1 MDADDPDETGLE
13 VTLTDILRAFELAE
27 PHAKG
32 RTYKE
37 RLAAQQ
43 DVALGIIDWALE
55 NTDRGLRL
63 LEAESE
69 LALKRKSSGGS
80 ITFLGPFDLG

>member
-1 MDADDPDETGLE
+1 MDAEDDGLE
-13 VTLTDILRAFELAE
+13 VTLDQMLKAFGLAE

-37 RLAAQQ
+37 RLANQQ
-43 DVALGIIDWALE
+43 IAALGIIDWALE
-55 NTDRGLRL
+55 NMDRGLRL

-69 LALKRKSSGGS
+69 LALQRKQGGGA
-80 ITFLGPFDLG
+80 IIVGPFPLG

>member
-1 MDADDPDETGLE
+1 MDAEDDGLE
-13 VTLTDILRAFELAE
+13 VTLDQILKAFELAE

-37 RLAAQQ
+37 RLGQQ
-43 DVALGIIDWALE
+43 QEVALGIIDWALE
-55 NTDRGLRL
+55 NLDRGLRL

-69 LALKRKSSGGS
+69 LALKRKGGGTLT
-80 ITFLGPFDLG
+80 IGPFDLG

>member
-1 MDADDPDETGLE
+1 MDAEEDGLE
-13 VTLTDILRAFELAE
+13 VSLRDMLYAFELAE

-55 NTDRGLRL
+55 NSDRGLRL

-69 LALKRKSSGGS
+69 LALKRNGGGT
-80 ITFLGPFDLG
+80 IIIGPFPNG

>member
-1 MDADDPDETGLE
+1 MDDPADDGLE
-13 VTLTDILRAFELAE
+13 VSLQDMLYAFELAE

-37 RLAAQQ
+37 RLAHQQ

-55 NTDRGLRL
+55 QQDRGLKL

-69 LALKRKSSGGS
+69 LALKRKSGGGS
-80 ITFLGPFDLG
+80 ITLLGPFDLG